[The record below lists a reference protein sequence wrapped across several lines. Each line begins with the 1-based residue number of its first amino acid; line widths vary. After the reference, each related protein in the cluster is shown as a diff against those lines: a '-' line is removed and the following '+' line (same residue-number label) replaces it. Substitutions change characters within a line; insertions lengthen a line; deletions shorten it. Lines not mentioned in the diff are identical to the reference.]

1 MRVRDVIVAMDEWAP
16 PELAYSWDRCGLH
29 AGRPD
34 QEVRKVLTCLTVT
47 KAALSAAKKA
57 RAEMIVAHH
66 PLIWDP
72 LKTLREDNDEAMLC
86 LEVAREGIACYA
98 AHTNLDVVP
107 GGVNHILAGRLGLK
121 NLSSLIRV
129 PHAQMMKLIAFVPG
143 SHLAAVRDAVSAA
156 GAGTIGDYTHCSF
169 SAPGT
174 GTFMPGD
181 RSAPFSGRK
190 HVVNEEPEHRF
201 ETLVPKARLARV
213 LIALFAAHPYE
224 EVAYDVVPLAN
235 PDKTISLGLQGEL
248 AKAVKLDAFAAS
260 VRTALDIGHVR
271 VAGDPKRSVKRIA
284 VMGGAGGGSSGE
296 VPGDV
301 DVFVTGDVK
310 YHEAITANERGL
322 AVIDAGH
329 HGTEKWI
336 APAIAEYLNAQCKGV
351 KAVAYMEPDPFRAV
365 TR

>member
-1 MRVRDVIVAMDEWAP
+1 MRVCDVMAVMDKWAP

-47 KAALSAAKKA
+47 KAALAAARKG

-72 LKTLREDNDEAMLC
+72 LKTLREDNEEAMLC
-86 LEVAREGIACYA
+86 LDVARAGIACYA

-107 GGVNHILAGRLGLK
+107 GGVNHVLAGRLGLT

-129 PHAQMMKLIAFVPG
+129 PHAQLTKLVAFVPG
-143 SHLAAVRDAVSAA
+143 THLAAVREAVCAA

-169 SAPGT
+169 SAPGI
-174 GTFMPGD
+174 GTFMPGAGT
-181 RSAPFSGRK
+181 APFSGRT
-190 HVVNEEPEHRF
+190 HVVNEEPEQRF
-201 ETLVPKARLARV
+201 ETLVPKARLAHV
-213 LIALFAAHPYE
+213 LAALCASHPYE

-235 PDKTISLGLQGEL
+235 PDKMVSLGLRGDL
-248 AKAVKLDAFAAS
+248 AKPVKLDAFAAA
-260 VRTALDIGHVR
+260 VRNSLDIRHVR
-271 VAGDPKRSVKRIA
+271 VTGDPRRSVRHVA
-284 VMGGAGGGSSGE
+284 VMGGAGGGSTGE
-296 VPGDV
+296 IPGDV
-301 DVFVTGDVK
+301 DVYVTGDVK

-336 APAIAEYLNAQCKGV
+336 APAIADYVRTHCRGI
-351 KAVAYMEPDPFRAV
+351 KASAYMEPDPFRVV
-365 TR
+365 TG